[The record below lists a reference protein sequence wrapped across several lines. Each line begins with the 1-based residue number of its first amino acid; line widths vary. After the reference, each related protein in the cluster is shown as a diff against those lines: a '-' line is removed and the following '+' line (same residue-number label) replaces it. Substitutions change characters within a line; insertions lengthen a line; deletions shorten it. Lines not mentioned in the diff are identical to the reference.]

1 MSCCARVDIYAGKDR
16 WKNQADFFF
25 SHLMPPTHT
34 VDCDTDYDTL
44 KYDTHR
50 WTLATCLKF
59 CMAGKAPVDALS
71 PHMKTFLQMMTHE
84 DLDVKKA
91 ALLMVNAA
99 VHHQVQYVLK
109 YDFTSCVVLGQYS
122 CQLSALTMF

>member
-1 MSCCARVDIYAGKDR
+1 MI
-16 WKNQADFFF
+16 F
-25 SHLMPPTHT
+25 SSFDGTNTHT
-34 VDCDTDYDTL
+34 VDYDTL

-50 WTLATCLKF
+50 WTLATCLKY

-99 VHHQVQYVLK
+99 VHHQVHAPEYGN
-109 YDFTSCVVLGQYS
+109 TSCVLVVQYS
-122 CQLSALTMF
+122 RHI